1 MSYTKP
7 SEAKRLKRARVARLR
22 RKQRSGSDNANGRG
36 RDGQAFRENGR
47 SKHTLSLTEAGLP
60 SRVRQLA
67 VEATGAET
75 P

>member
-1 MSYTKP
+1 MCYTKP
-7 SEAKRLKRARVARLR
+7 SEAKRLKRAKAARLR
-22 RKQRSGSDNANGRG
+22 KKQRSGSDNANGRG
-36 RDGQAFRENGR
+36 REEQALRENGR
-47 SKHTLSLTEAGLP
+47 SKHTLPLTVSGLP